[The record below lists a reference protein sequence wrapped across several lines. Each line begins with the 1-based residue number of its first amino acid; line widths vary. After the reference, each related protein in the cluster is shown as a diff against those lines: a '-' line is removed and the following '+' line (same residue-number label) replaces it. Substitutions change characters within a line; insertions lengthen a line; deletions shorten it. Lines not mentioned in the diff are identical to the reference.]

1 MNNNPLLSVCCVSYN
16 HEKFIPKCLE
26 SIWNQDYK
34 NIEIVVVDDGSSDN
48 SVNILENLKS
58 KSPFPMT
65 ILTQQN
71 TGNIGKNFNRA
82 INSAK
87 GKFIAFISCDDFFYE
102 DMASSQIDIFEK
114 NENII
119 LIGCS
124 QITGVNDLGIVNNEL
139 LPPLKINSIP
149 HPNIDDLLDLEFNL
163 EGCFY
168 IQGSIFKKDA
178 VDLVGGFDNDMTGDD
193 IILRTKLFLYIKNNP
208 QNSFKIIDRP
218 CCYYRIHNNNIHKN
232 SIRQM
237 KIVAEYL
244 EKYWPTKNPPKIFYQ
259 WLKHTIINNS
269 LKEIFKLFNYN
280 KTLRNSFLK
289 IKILKYILRKITK
302 G

>member
-102 DMASSQIDIFEK
+102 DMASSQIDIF
-114 NENII
+114 
-119 LIGCS
+119 
-124 QITGVNDLGIVNNEL
+124 
-139 LPPLKINSIP
+139 
-149 HPNIDDLLDLEFNL
+149 
-163 EGCFY
+163 
-168 IQGSIFKKDA
+168 
-178 VDLVGGFDNDMTGDD
+178 
-193 IILRTKLFLYIKNNP
+193 
-208 QNSFKIIDRP
+208 
-218 CCYYRIHNNNIHKN
+218 
-232 SIRQM
+232 
-237 KIVAEYL
+237 
-244 EKYWPTKNPPKIFYQ
+244 
-259 WLKHTIINNS
+259 
-269 LKEIFKLFNYN
+269 
-280 KTLRNSFLK
+280 
-289 IKILKYILRKITK
+289 
-302 G
+302 